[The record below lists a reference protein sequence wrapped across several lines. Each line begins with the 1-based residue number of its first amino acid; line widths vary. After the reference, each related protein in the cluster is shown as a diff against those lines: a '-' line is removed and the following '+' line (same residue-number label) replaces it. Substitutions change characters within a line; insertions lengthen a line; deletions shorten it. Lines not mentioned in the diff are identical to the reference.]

1 MRQEVAPIRVL
12 DMGCGD
18 GGEYIVNQGKDVN
31 YVLVDRRLYR
41 ALAVKYPDALCVV
54 ANIQCLP
61 FPDSAFDRLET
72 RFLHQTLLCPGLES
86 ITGMGRLFLKDK
98 EPTWYP
104 EFARVLKE
112 SGTLTIWSEVPWIN
126 IEQIV
131 IDSNPYFEV
140 VSIDEEVTRE
150 ELEEMGSFGG
160 SL

>member
-1 MRQEVAPIRVL
+1 M
-12 DMGCGD
+12 
-18 GGEYIVNQGKDVN
+18 
-31 YVLVDRRLYR
+31 
-41 ALAVKYPDALCVV
+41 
-54 ANIQCLP
+54 
-61 FPDSAFDRLET
+61 ET
-72 RFLHQTLLCPGLES
+72 RFPHQTLLCPGLES

-140 VSIDEEVTRE
+140 VSINEEVTRK
-150 ELEEMGSFGG
+150 ELEEMGSFGCMMRSRTMEKNSQDKSDEVKKIILKKKKIPG
-160 SL
+160 